1 MVTVTLIV
9 AITALALIL
18 ILFIGNLINNG
29 LTTAAFNLNIR
40 AKKYAVVLLIIY
52 AVSISGFVLLTQW

>member
-1 MVTVTLIV
+1 METATLIV
-9 AITALALIL
+9 AITSLALIL
-18 ILFIGNLINNG
+18 ILFIGNIINNG
-29 LTTAAFNLNIR
+29 LSAVFNLNIR

>member
-29 LTTAAFNLNIR
+29 LTAAFNLNIR

>member
-1 MVTVTLIV
+1 METVTLIV

-18 ILFIGNLINNG
+18 ILFIGNIINNG
-29 LTTAAFNLNIR
+29 LTAAFIR
-40 AKKYAVVLLIIY
+40 TKKYAVVLLIMY

>member
-1 MVTVTLIV
+1 M
-9 AITALALIL
+9 L
-18 ILFIGNLINNG
+18 ILFIGNIINNG
-29 LTTAAFNLNIR
+29 LSAVFNLNIR

>member
-1 MVTVTLIV
+1 METATLIV
-9 AITALALIL
+9 AITALALML
-18 ILFIGNLINNG
+18 ILFIGNIINNG
-29 LTTAAFNLNIR
+29 LSAVFNLNIR

>member
-1 MVTVTLIV
+1 METATLIV

-18 ILFIGNLINNG
+18 ILFIGNIINNG
-29 LTTAAFNLNIR
+29 LSAVFNLNIR

>member
-29 LTTAAFNLNIR
+29 LTAAFNLKIR
-40 AKKYAVVLLIIY
+40 PKKYAVVLLIIY

>member
-1 MVTVTLIV
+1 METATLIV

-18 ILFIGNLINNG
+18 ILFIGNIINNG
-29 LTTAAFNLNIR
+29 LSAIFNLNIR

>member
-1 MVTVTLIV
+1 METVTLII

-18 ILFIGNLINNG
+18 ILYIGNLINNG
-29 LTTAAFNLNIR
+29 LTATFNLNIR

-52 AVSISGFVLLTQW
+52 AMSISGFVLLTQW

>member
-1 MVTVTLIV
+1 METVTLIV

-18 ILFIGNLINNG
+18 ILFIGNIINNG
-29 LTTAAFNLNIR
+29 LSAVFNLNIR